1 MNFCE
6 ALIGDWKAPIF
17 TAITMQIAIW
27 FRERQTRKTLLKNKK
42 KQVAT
47 VLIGELKSLR
57 DMYSLKRLKEGLPQD
72 GPDIPVGFIG
82 ENYLAVYDHLIEKL
96 GVLDD
101 EDVVKLN
108 AFYLNLK
115 MLVDSLKIL
124 AERWERYVM
133 FKRYPPIDKQRNEI
147 EIEINIRY
155 DDVCRTYLEAFDI
168 QEKAMNGFDEIITML
183 EVYRK

>member
-47 VLIGELKSLR
+47 VLMGELKSLR

-96 GVLDD
+96 GVLEN

-155 DDVCRTYLEAFDI
+155 DDVCRTYLEAFAI
-168 QEKAMNGFDEIITML
+168 QEKAMSGFDEIITML